1 MTNQDARVWLLAAAE
16 DYECAREIDPHHRG
30 SVAGHYRL
38 NSGSDKGLSLGRF
51 HGRLAAFG

>member
-38 NSGSDKGLSLGRF
+38 NRSFYMKRE
-51 HGRLAAFG
+51 